1 MTKMLQYVDEMRARL
16 SEVATT
22 EQTLIRALDQA
33 LSQVDQ
39 ELLADVRDL
48 TLAHEARRVAILTEL
63 QGLASRIGAFPVTA
77 DPLAAASEAPAI
89 AQATQL
95 SPQPPPLPDGLR
107 ESLPE
112 SFEAVR
118 AGDWRQAVS
127 NIKDDLDT
135 YFGRTVEH

>member
-16 SEVATT
+16 TEVATT

-77 DPLAAASEAPAI
+77 EPLAATAAGQSQPAI
-89 AQATQL
+89 EQVPQPSA
-95 SPQPPPLPDGLR
+95 QPPPLPG
-107 ESLPE
+107 

-127 NIKDDLDT
+127 NINDDLDT

>member
-1 MTKMLQYVDEMRARL
+1 MTKMLQYVEEMRARL
-16 SEVATT
+16 TEVANT

-33 LSQVDQ
+33 LAQVDQ

-48 TLAHEARRVAILTEL
+48 TMAHEARRVAILTEL

-77 DPLAAASEAPAI
+77 ERDPPALERGSELA
-89 AQATQL
+89 
-95 SPQPPPLPDGLR
+95 PPPP
-107 ESLPE
+107 LPE

-135 YFGRTVEH
+135 YFGRSVEH

>member
-1 MTKMLQYVDEMRARL
+1 MTKMLQYVDEMRAQL
-16 SEVATT
+16 TEVATT

-33 LSQVDQ
+33 LRQVDQ
-39 ELLADVRDL
+39 DLLADVRDL
-48 TLAHEARRVAILTEL
+48 TMAHEARRVAILTEL

-77 DPLAAASEAPAI
+77 EPLAAGPVAPAI
-89 AQATQL
+89 EQGQQL
-95 SPQPPPLPDGLR
+95 STQPPP
-107 ESLPE
+107 LPE

-135 YFGRTVEH
+135 YFGRSVEH

>member
-63 QGLASRIGAFPVTA
+63 QGLASRIGAFPVTSE
-77 DPLAAASEAPAI
+77 PLAAAHAAPAI
-89 AQATQL
+89 EQATTL
-95 SPQPPPLPDGLR
+95 APQPPPLPG
-107 ESLPE
+107 SVPE

>member
-16 SEVATT
+16 TEVANT

-33 LSQVDQ
+33 LAQVDQ

-48 TLAHEARRVAILTEL
+48 TMAHEARRVAILSEL

-77 DPLAAASEAPAI
+77 ERGAPALE
-89 AQATQL
+89 QAPEL
-95 SPQPPPLPDGLR
+95 SPQPPPLPEG
-107 ESLPE
+107 
-112 SFEAVR
+112 FEAVR

-135 YFGRTVEH
+135 YFGRSVEH

>member
-16 SEVATT
+16 TEVATT

-33 LSQVDQ
+33 LAQVDQ

-48 TLAHEARRVAILTEL
+48 TMAHEARRVAILTEL

-77 DPLAAASEAPAI
+77 ERGAPALERASELA
-89 AQATQL
+89 
-95 SPQPPPLPDGLR
+95 PQPPPLP
-107 ESLPE
+107 ESI
-112 SFEAVR
+112 EAVR

-135 YFGRTVEH
+135 YFGRSVEH

>member
-1 MTKMLQYVDEMRARL
+1 MTKMLQYVDDMRARL
-16 SEVATT
+16 TEVANT

-33 LSQVDQ
+33 LMQVDQ

-48 TLAHEARRVAILTEL
+48 TMAHEARRVAILSEL
-63 QGLASRIGAFPVTA
+63 QGLASRIGAFPVTIER
-77 DPLAAASEAPAI
+77 ASPALEQAPAQS
-89 AQATQL
+89 A
-95 SPQPPPLPDGLR
+95 QPPPLP
-107 ESLPE
+107 ENV
-112 SFEAVR
+112 EAVR

>member
-16 SEVATT
+16 TEVATT
-22 EQTLIRALDQA
+22 EQTLIRELDQA
-33 LSQVDQ
+33 LSRVDQ

-48 TLAHEARRVAILTEL
+48 TLAHEARRVAILAEL

-77 DPLAAASEAPAI
+77 DPLAVAHVAPTI
-89 AQATQL
+89 EQATPF
-95 SPQPPPLPDGLR
+95 SPQPPPLPG
-107 ESLPE
+107 SVPE

>member
-22 EQTLIRALDQA
+22 EQTLIHALDQA
-33 LSQVDQ
+33 LTQVDQ

-77 DPLAAASEAPAI
+77 ECAAPAI
-89 AQATQL
+89 ERAPELT
-95 SPQPPPLPDGLR
+95 SQPPPLPGA
-107 ESLPE
+107 LPE
-112 SFEAVR
+112 SFDAVR

-135 YFGRTVEH
+135 YFGRSVEH